1 MEITTDGNPATSS
14 DVSVIGL
21 WACQAQMQEKEKE
34 ISLDS
39 EVGMLCYR

>member
-1 MEITTDGNPATSS
+1 MEITTDGNPAMSS
-14 DVSVIGL
+14 DVSVTGL
-21 WACQAQMQEKEKE
+21 WACQAQIQAKEKE